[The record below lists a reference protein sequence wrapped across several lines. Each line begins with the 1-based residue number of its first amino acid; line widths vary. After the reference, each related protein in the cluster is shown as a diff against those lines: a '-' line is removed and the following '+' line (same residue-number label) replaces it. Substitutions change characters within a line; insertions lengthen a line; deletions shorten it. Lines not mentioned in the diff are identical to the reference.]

1 MNEVAFQFLRD
12 AREKAGHSNPP
23 LGQMLLEDGAITV
36 AQLLKALS
44 KHKRLKVPLGQV
56 LVSEGMLSQ
65 SRLYDTLAR
74 QWDLPRADLRH
85 VAPPQLPSLG
95 AEFCL
100 EHTAFPEGF
109 DKGILKI
116 AVSDRTAFEKAAD
129 ALQDNVGLVVPSI
142 ASRSEILL
150 AINRSFP
157 RELAQIASEK
167 LPMQDSCRG
176 LADAKTARYSV
187 AAGLFLGIFALL
199 FLAPKLLFMAVSL
212 GAIALTI
219 AATVLKALAL
229 IAGLKS
235 GTNNH
240 RPANPPDFLPTVS
253 AMVPLHKE
261 PEISQTLI
269 KRLSRLTYPKALLDV
284 VLVIEENDLQTLAAL
299 AHAKLPNWISV
310 VSVPEGQ
317 PKTKPRAL
325 NHALQF
331 CRGDII
337 GIYDAE
343 DAPAPDQIE
352 QVVAAFDSAPLN
364 VACVQG
370 ILQFYNP
377 TQNWLA
383 RCFTMDYAAW
393 FRVVL
398 PGLARLGVPVPLGGT
413 TLFLKRTA
421 IENLCGWDAHNV
433 TEDADLGLRLHRN
446 GYRTLLIQSAT
457 DEEANCR
464 VWPWIKQR
472 SRWIKGYMVT
482 YWAHMKTPRDLLTS
496 VGLLPFFGMQVL
508 FLGTIFHML
517 TAPILWS
524 FWLGYIGLVN
534 PVFTA
539 TPDSFVTAISIG
551 FLLCETVSMTIIVL
565 ALVRADRRHLIPWV
579 PTMSLYFLL
588 AIPAGLKAAYEFVTA
603 PVYWDKTAHG
613 HSLNEKPD

>member
-12 AREKAGHSNPP
+12 ARDKAGHSNPP

-36 AQLLKALS
+36 AQLLKALTQ
-44 KHKRLKVPLGQV
+44 HKRLQVPLGQV
-56 LVSEGMLSQ
+56 LVAEGMLSQ

-85 VAPPQLPSLG
+85 SAPPRLASLG
-95 AEFCL
+95 VEFCL

-109 DKGILKI
+109 DNGVLKL

-129 ALQDNVGLVVPSI
+129 ALQDSFGLVVPSI
-142 ASRSEILL
+142 ASRSEILQ

-157 RELAQIASEK
+157 QELAQSAAEK
-167 LPMQDSCRG
+167 LPLQDSCRG
-176 LADAKTARYSV
+176 LADAKTARYGV
-187 AAGLFLGIFALL
+187 AAGLFLTLAAML
-199 FLAPKLLFMAVSL
+199 FLAPMALLTAASL
-212 GAIALTI
+212 GAIGLTF
-219 AATVLKALAL
+219 AATLLKALAL
-229 IAGLKS
+229 FAGLKPDK
-235 GTNNH
+235 NACAPDV
-240 RPANPPDFLPTVS
+240 RPDFLPVVS
-253 AMVPLHKE
+253 VMVPLHKE
-261 PEISQTLI
+261 PEITQALI
-269 KRLSRLTYPKALLDV
+269 KRLSRLSYPKALLDV

-299 AHAKLPNWISV
+299 AHAELPNWISV

-343 DAPAPDQIE
+343 DAPSPDQIE
-352 QVVAAFDSAPLN
+352 RVVAAFDRAPMN

-398 PGLARLGVPVPLGGT
+398 PGLARLGLPVPLGGT

-421 IENLCGWDAHNV
+421 IEDLYGWDAHNV
-433 TEDADLGLRLHRN
+433 TEDADLGLRLHRR
-446 GYRTLLIQSAT
+446 GYRTILMHSAT
-457 DEEANCR
+457 DEEANCS

-482 YWAHMKTPRDLLTS
+482 YWTHMKTPVEHLKA
-496 VGLLPFFGMQVL
+496 VGLLPFLGLQVL
-508 FLGTIFHML
+508 FLGTILHMI
-517 TAPILWS
+517 TAPILVS
-524 FWLGYIGLVN
+524 FWLGYLGLVN
-534 PVFTA
+534 PVFTLG
-539 TPDSFVTAISIG
+539 PDTLFRSVSIG
-551 FLLCETVSMTIIVL
+551 LLLCEGVSMAIITL
-565 ALVRADRRHLIPWV
+565 ALIRADRRHLIPWV
-579 PTMSLYFLL
+579 PTMSIYFLL
-588 AIPAGLKAAYEFVTA
+588 AVPAGLKAAFEFITA

-613 HSLNEKPD
+613 HSLKKPD